1 MLGYSELT
9 SDPVA
14 KSWLVAL
21 PDIENW
27 PNRNMSGYG
36 VNQAHTR
43 WIINM
48 AIAIP
53 CTKLMR
59 IPESQQENRVTRL
72 SIFPLLF
79 GLLGLAVGQQPATK
93 QDSSLCRVDSLPVS
107 VQHGLRQ
114 DYASWKVQDVSGLSL
129 RAHGRWESEKPL
141 SCPGIAV
148 GHFETGQTSYALLLV
163 PVAKADA
170 GYRFVAFSASPGQSD
185 YEPTVL
191 EKMDQAGAANY
202 FIRATPIGKFFDQAS
217 KNRFN
222 AHASDVILLFD
233 SAEKEYGVDAYYWSQ
248 SRYRHDPV
256 DY

>member
-1 MLGYSELT
+1 
-9 SDPVA
+9 
-14 KSWLVAL
+14 
-21 PDIENW
+21 
-27 PNRNMSGYG
+27 MSGKR

-107 VQHGLRQ
+107 VQHRLRQ

>member
-1 MLGYSELT
+1 
-9 SDPVA
+9 
-14 KSWLVAL
+14 
-21 PDIENW
+21 
-27 PNRNMSGYG
+27 
-36 VNQAHTR
+36 
-43 WIINM
+43 M

-141 SCPGIAV
+141 SCPGIA
-148 GHFETGQTSYALLLV
+148 GRSLR
-163 PVAKADA
+163 DW
-170 GYRFVAFSASPGQSD
+170 
-185 YEPTVL
+185 
-191 EKMDQAGAANY
+191 
-202 FIRATPIGKFFDQAS
+202 
-217 KNRFN
+217 
-222 AHASDVILLFD
+222 SDVLCPLARAGGESRCGIQVCGVQRIARAIRLRTYSSRKDGPSRCGKLFYSRDAHRQVLRPSIQEPIQRARFGRD
-233 SAEKEYGVDAYYWSQ
+233 STL
-248 SRYRHDPV
+248 
-256 DY
+256 